1 MSTARAV
8 PHVLIIGDRDRAANS
23 RILHWLSPVLIAVAA
38 PTIAVIVAAPASI
51 SGARTIVMLLLF
63 AAFLVAGTAYVLSVL
78 LPGTV
83 SRIEVCSDEREVRLT
98 QKGLLASN
106 ATAIPFA
113 RIANVR
119 VATRYDDDG
128 YGADVAE
135 LVLLNGTAIA
145 LPASASSDEITA
157 LKRAIGLG

>member
-1 MSTARAV
+1 MNGWSL
-8 PHVLIIGDRDRAANS
+8 LI
-23 RILHWLSPVLIAVAA
+23 LSL
-38 PTIAVIVAAPASI
+38 
-51 SGARTIVMLLLF
+51 
-63 AAFLVAGTAYVLSVL
+63 
-78 LPGTV
+78 TV
-83 SRIEVCSDEREVRLT
+83 TERHAHNIYLCVCSNEREVRLT